1 MNKNNRIA
9 AACLALIVAAGIL
22 LPCGV
27 LFPWGG
33 LMDHT
38 FLMDT
43 TWQMFLELSI
53 LAVLMCGAA
62 RFLKD
67 PLQFYG
73 VLLVIS
79 GVFIYI
85 HVMTLPV
92 LVSFLYTAGVFLIGR
107 LIRRG
112 LFRMPE
118 ECPEGDFFL
127 GASGIILLF
136 CGMSLFHLCTERGTQ
151 AAFLGLT
158 VLAAVLQRDYL
169 SAIAGTIRGK
179 LAGWKSGERP
189 AETFSRGMVIL
200 MLLVLLIQTGRMN
213 RWLDFDS
220 LWYGVRSRYILMID
234 GSIYTNPGMVT
245 MVSVYS
251 KGFEILTLPLCSLAS
266 HSYMVCVN
274 VWLLVLGA
282 WESFRL
288 ALHFADRK
296 TALLAPLFTLLL
308 PAITNMS
315 ITAKAD
321 IITWAVQLAMLHLF
335 FRYLGEERTELLLCT
350 AAGYFFSLTLKPTA
364 LVFSTAIFGM
374 MGLFLIFTRRLKLRA
389 SFGAWAMLLVPF
401 STLCAVWARTW
412 RITGMP
418 VTSIFT
424 SIFEK
429 LGFSMQ
435 YPFGVSALPQN
446 WQEEPLWFTYI
457 RRIFQILI
465 LPCGKDMRHVI
476 LAWGTPILLLFLVM
490 ILLAR
495 FSAGFV
501 RREDLSLE
509 RRIAVLAFH
518 VIFWPFF
525 AVNSLSLLMLY
536 QIDGNYFLLLYS
548 MLILWTVY
556 ALGRVT
562 DGVLL
567 RSFRLALTPMLL
579 FCLVMTALTNW
590 IMGTGFNEIDLLNKG
605 RMNHWAQEHYAA
617 IVRGNTNIWE
627 MLAAD
632 RNSRV
637 IAFGYMPYCLQFPCN
652 VQGYLDV
659 TSPWGNVDLVMT
671 TEAFSEY
678 MKWAG
683 TDYLYAEAGY
693 FCPDNEWSYWLMRE
707 LIREGRVDDLYVEC
721 GNCLMRPA
729 SGPVSEEKAAENLAM
744 FDAGVYVNFPP
755 AS

>member
-1 MNKNNRIA
+1 
-9 AACLALIVAAGIL
+9 
-22 LPCGV
+22 
-27 LFPWGG
+27 
-33 LMDHT
+33 
-38 FLMDT
+38 
-43 TWQMFLELSI
+43 
-53 LAVLMCGAA
+53 
-62 RFLKD
+62 
-67 PLQFYG
+67 
-73 VLLVIS
+73 
-79 GVFIYI
+79 
-85 HVMTLPV
+85 
-92 LVSFLYTAGVFLIGR
+92 
-107 LIRRG
+107 
-112 LFRMPE
+112 
-118 ECPEGDFFL
+118 
-127 GASGIILLF
+127 
-136 CGMSLFHLCTERGTQ
+136 
-151 AAFLGLT
+151 
-158 VLAAVLQRDYL
+158 
-169 SAIAGTIRGK
+169 
-179 LAGWKSGERP
+179 
-189 AETFSRGMVIL
+189 
-200 MLLVLLIQTGRMN
+200 
-213 RWLDFDS
+213 
-220 LWYGVRSRYILMID
+220 
-234 GSIYTNPGMVT
+234 
-245 MVSVYS
+245 
-251 KGFEILTLPLCSLAS
+251 
-266 HSYMVCVN
+266 
-274 VWLLVLGA
+274 
-282 WESFRL
+282 
-288 ALHFADRK
+288 
-296 TALLAPLFTLLL
+296 
-308 PAITNMS
+308 
-315 ITAKAD
+315 
-321 IITWAVQLAMLHLF
+321 
-335 FRYLGEERTELLLCT
+335 
-350 AAGYFFSLTLKPTA
+350 
-364 LVFSTAIFGM
+364 
-374 MGLFLIFTRRLKLRA
+374 
-389 SFGAWAMLLVPF
+389 
-401 STLCAVWARTW
+401 
-412 RITGMP
+412 MP

-435 YPFGVSALPQN
+435 YPFAVSALPQN
-446 WQEEPLWFTYI
+446 WQEEPLWFTCI

-476 LAWGTPILLLFLVM
+476 LAWGTPVLLLFLVM

-501 RREDLSLE
+501 RREDLSPE
-509 RRIAVLAFH
+509 RRTAVLAFH

-562 DGVLL
+562 DGILL
-567 RSFRLALTPMLL
+567 RSFQLALTPMLL

-632 RNSRV
+632 QGSRV